1 MGSDDEKNCWTKIIR
16 ARCLPSELCHAAL
29 PWGILSI
36 LHLASTQASQSRN
49 GAPLA
54 YSCQMVSINGFQG
67 IRNEKKHKTN
77 HWKLARPS
85 KWFPLWSFHCFTL
98 RVPPGSR
105 APTSA
110 PGKDC
115 AVKCEN
121 LLKACSISYVVAFWL
136 TKTTSYKG
144 FLTISAQTQVKFMIT
159 VFFRCSSSELCPT
172 LRLILLFYGWINSCF
187 RKEKLGYKSKILWGG
202 FGVGLNCWMKIW

>member
-1 MGSDDEKNCWTKIIR
+1 MICHGFGWRFVTGEPRSCH
-16 ARCLPSELCHAAL
+16 RCLPSELCHAAL

-36 LHLASTQASQSRN
+36 LHLSIGSWDPVHLEP
-49 GAPLA
+49 GVP

-67 IRNEKKHKTN
+67 ILWIKKTQKKPLEACKTF
-77 HWKLARPS
+77 KMVS
-85 KWFPLWSFHCFTL
+85 LWSFHRFTL

-121 LLKACSISYVVAFWL
+121 FLKACSISYVVAFWL

-144 FLTISAQTQVKFMIT
+144 FLTISAQTQGALPYP
-159 VFFRCSSSELCPT
+159 SSHPTILCVDK
-172 LRLILLFYGWINSCF
+172 LLFQDGET
-187 RKEKLGYKSKILWGG
+187 RL
-202 FGVGLNCWMKIW
+202 